1 MDLKDHK
8 LWPSKVLKHYKHL
21 HTIKMSVK
29 NCDLSTITLKHSK
42 FTEFIVL
49 LPQVMLDFPQLALVK
64 ELSMWPHLANGI
76 NNNIK

>member
-1 MDLKDHK
+1 
-8 LWPSKVLKHYKHL
+8 
-21 HTIKMSVK
+21 MSVK

-64 ELSMWPHLANGI
+64 ESPMRPHLANGI

>member
-1 MDLKDHK
+1 
-8 LWPSKVLKHYKHL
+8 
-21 HTIKMSVK
+21 MSVK

-64 ELSMWPHLANGI
+64 ELPMWPHLANGI